1 MKKFLILAPFAS
13 IILGSCTT
21 LSMKTA
27 TTKEVQ
33 VSVTS
38 DLEIAQRKI
47 RYKYVFDNSDNYRL
61 SVAKENAI
69 SEALKINGDADILV
83 SPQYEVSILGSQTE
97 IIVSGFPAKYK
108 NLRSIS
114 TDGSIL
120 RSTKDNLSEDKTV
133 NIPTSIQK
141 TTSDTKEKKE
151 TKKDSK
157 KETSEPEVSIEEMY
171 NLGKSYLNANNN
183 KQAEKHLKQAA
194 EKGHIEAQYEL
205 GCYYLANSGGNAEKW
220 LKKAAEN
227 GYKDAQYELGCLYFG
242 EGYTDKAKKWLQKA
256 ADQGHKEAKELL
268 KNL

>member
-1 MKKFLILAPFAS
+1 MKRFLILAPFAS

-47 RYKYVFDNSDNYRL
+47 RYKYVFDNSDYRL

-83 SPQYEVSILGSQTE
+83 SPQYEVSILDSQTE

-114 TDGSIL
+114 TDGTVF
-120 RSTKDNLSEDKTV
+120 RTTKDSLTEGCVIS
-133 NIPTSIQK
+133 IPTEKPKLAISVK
-141 TTSDTKEKKE
+141 EEKKE
-151 TKKDSK
+151 TTYNVSEDTLNYLKKK
-157 KETSEPEVSIEEMY
+157 AE
-171 NLGKSYLNANNN
+171 ANDA
-183 KQAEKHLKQAA
+183 K
-194 EKGHIEAQYEL
+194 AQYEL
-205 GCYYLANSGGNAEKW
+205 GCYYWLDLGLTSTGKKW
-220 LKKAAEN
+220 LKKAAER
-227 GYKDAQYELGCLYFG
+227 GYQPAIEKLNELNQC
-242 EGYTDKAKKWLQKA
+242 W
-256 ADQGHKEAKELL
+256 
-268 KNL
+268 